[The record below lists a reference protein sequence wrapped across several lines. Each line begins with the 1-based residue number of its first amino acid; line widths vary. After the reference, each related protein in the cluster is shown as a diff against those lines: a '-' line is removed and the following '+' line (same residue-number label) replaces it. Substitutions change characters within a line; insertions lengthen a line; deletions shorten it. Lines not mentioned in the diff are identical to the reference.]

1 MDCDKLK
8 NFYLEKIKTSQIKDE
23 NFLAKPSESI
33 RMHTDNLI
41 INAFLLKQLG
51 YIKSDKLFYDLL
63 VACEYHDYGKLN
75 SMFQKRIRKGF
86 SFKDDREVPHAI
98 LSMFFID
105 KTVCSDYI
113 GVLFSIMFHHY
124 HKKSP
129 LTIFYRRIPLIK
141 KFLFELNFNVNDYN
155 KMCANIKKIG
165 TIFNTNLNDK
175 QKQYAVLLKG
185 LLHKCDYSA
194 SANIPCEK
202 KNDFLLD
209 SIEEWRNGG
218 FEHYEYYNCQKYC
231 ISNRDENIIMIAPT
245 GRGKTEAGLLWC
257 GDNKCFFVLP
267 LKTAINAMYGRI
279 KELANDVEA
288 EDVYKSRV
296 ALVHSDMKSYYL
308 KDANDKD
315 TDYDF
320 NYEELSRQFCLPV
333 TVCTPDQ
340 IFDFVLKYPGYEYK
354 LAISSYSKFIIDEI
368 QMYSPDI
375 LAAIIYAIKMIH
387 IMGGKVAVLTATLP
401 PFVKE
406 ELLKIFGDDVQLAD
420 FSTEGILRHNVKVFD
435 DKLETDDVIE
445 IVNETNSDTVK
456 KYLVVCNTVKTANRI
471 YRELSESNIDAEINL
486 FHANFIKK
494 DRMKKEKEIMKASE
508 KELNEMNKPEIWI
521 STSVVE
527 ASLDIDF
534 DILITELS
542 DLFSL
547 FQRFG
552 RTNRKGKKD
561 FSNFNCY
568 VFTELQD
575 RADSFIDKD
584 IHNLSKDAIVT
595 VEGLLTE
602 QEKNSLIE
610 QYLSV
615 EKVQDTNYYKD
626 YCKFFSIYEKERDYL
641 KSSKESLRNID
652 RIDAIPKCIYDE
664 NIDLINKNLGII
676 TSKGPKPD
684 AKMEATEKI
693 LELTVSV
700 NTYRCKEYETKIPV
714 DMKFRRIPVI
724 DCNYSFDSGLDFE
737 FIEKPIDDESKEITF
752 Y

>member
-1 MDCDKLK
+1 MDYH
-8 NFYLEKIKTSQIKDE
+8 NA
-23 NFLAKPSESI
+23 LAKPSETI
-33 RMHTDNLI
+33 EQHTDK
-41 INAFLLKQLG
+41 LLECAKVLYDLG
-51 YIKSDKLFYDLL
+51 YIKSEQLYKDLL
-63 VACEYHDYGKLN
+63 VACKNHDMGKIN
-75 SMFQKRIRKGF
+75 SQFQIRIKRKSRFNYEI
-86 SFKDDREVPHAI
+86 EVPHAV
-98 LSMFFID
+98 LSIFFVND
-105 KTVCSDYI
+105 SECNDYTS
-113 GVLFSIMFHHY
+113 VLFAVLYHHY
-124 HKKSP
+124 HKESP
-129 LTIFYRRIPLIK
+129 MNVFRRDRQLVE
-141 KFLFELNFNVNDYN
+141 KFLTELNFQANDYN
-155 KMCANIKKIG
+155 KMRRNLSKVKKI
-165 TIFNTNLNDK
+165 FQTNLNDK

-279 KELANDVEA
+279 KELAKDVEA

-308 KDANDKD
+308 KNANDKD

-435 DKLETDDVIE
+435 DKLETDDVIQ

-494 DRMKKEKEIMKASE
+494 DRMKKEKDIMKASE

-552 RTNRKGKKD
+552 RTNRKGKKN
-561 FSNFNCY
+561 FSNYNCY

-575 RADSFIDKD
+575 KADSFIDKD

-595 VEGLLTE
+595 VEGVLTE

-610 QYLSV
+610 KYLSV
-615 EKVQDTNYYKD
+615 EKVQDTDYYKD
-626 YCKFFSIYEKERDYL
+626 YCKFFKNYEDEYDYL
-641 KSSKESLRNID
+641 NSSNDSLRNID
-652 RIDAIPKCIYDE
+652 RVDAIPKCVYDE
-664 NIDLINKNLGII
+664 NVDMINENLEKIN
-676 TSKGPKPD
+676 SKD
-684 AKMEATEKI
+684 VDRDSRMNATEEI
-693 LELTVSV
+693 LKLTVSISMF
-700 NTYRCKEYETKIPV
+700 RCRKHDSGIFV
-714 DMKFRRIPVI
+714 DMKYRKIPVI

-737 FIEKPIDDESKEITF
+737 FFEKPTDDSNEVNFI
-752 Y
+752 